1 MKSEKGVTLLVL
13 VIYVLIFSIVMG
25 ILANLSSYIYGN
37 LKYVNDNSIDVSE
50 FNKFN
55 TYFIKNVKS
64 NKDAKVNN
72 TTNGIQIIFEDG
84 DIYEYIT
91 NEKSIYKNK
100 QKIAKNIKSFTAQR
114 LVQSINNKYYL
125 DISIDVGASD
135 NTSYTKTIKYVLKYW

>member
-100 QKIAKNIKSFTAQR
+100 QKIAKNIKSLTAQR
-114 LVQSINNKYYL
+114 
-125 DISIDVGASD
+125 
-135 NTSYTKTIKYVLKYW
+135 